1 MFFSS
6 ILDRLTHRNNE
17 TSNSEFNIE
26 NPHSYEI
33 LKHSKNYSS
42 LLDIYVI
49 SARKN
54 MKMKMF
60 FKISFFVI
68 TLGSMIAIIHLFD
81 KSLQYAFNSLD
92 KFDSLNDITMEA
104 ILSLI
109 TVILPSISSLIVAF
123 IKIPEIIARYLFNIK
138 EDNYMNSVIKNI
150 QDYDKSMFAMEHRI
164 KELLMENKD
173 QNPAFADDSIM
184 ESPVEEIG

>member
-1 MFFSS
+1 
-6 ILDRLTHRNNE
+6 
-17 TSNSEFNIE
+17 
-26 NPHSYEI
+26 
-33 LKHSKNYSS
+33 
-42 LLDIYVI
+42 
-49 SARKN
+49 

-164 KELLMENKD
+164 KELLRENKD
-173 QNPAFADDSIM
+173 QDPAFADDSIM